1 MKKHL
6 ITLALVLLIPVLLL
20 AQGTNAQYKM
30 YVNQY
35 KDLAIEQMLKYHIPA
50 SITLAQGILESR
62 GGMSDLALKGNNHF
76 GIKCHDWTGPTMHHD
91 DDALGECFRVYNN
104 ARQSYE
110 DHSKFLS
117 GRQRY
122 RSLFSLD
129 VKDYRG
135 WARGLKNCGYATS
148 PTYAESLIKLI
159 ETYDLHQYDYAKS
172 YDKFMADKVSKDRP
186 AGSGQS
192 LHPIYIYNKN
202 YYLVARQGDTFKSI
216 GKEVNIS
223 YRKLAKHNERNKK
236 DLLREGDI
244 VYLKKKQT
252 KALKQFKGHP
262 HIVRA
267 GESMYQ
273 ISQMYGIRLKSLYE
287 MNRLEPD
294 YQVRVGDRLIVR

>member
-1 MKKHL
+1 MKKL
-6 ITLALVLLIPVLLL
+6 ESSFTNMVLVLTGVAVIIGGILAL
-20 AQGTNAQYKM
+20 
-30 YVNQY
+30 
-35 KDLAIEQMLKYHIPA
+35 
-50 SITLAQGILESR
+50 
-62 GGMSDLALKGNNHF
+62 
-76 GIKCHDWTGPTMHHD
+76 
-91 DDALGECFRVYNN
+91 
-104 ARQSYE
+104 
-110 DHSKFLS
+110 
-117 GRQRY
+117 
-122 RSLFSLD
+122 
-129 VKDYRG
+129 
-135 WARGLKNCGYATS
+135 
-148 PTYAESLIKLI
+148 
-159 ETYDLHQYDYAKS
+159 
-172 YDKFMADKVSKDRP
+172 
-186 AGSGQS
+186 
-192 LHPIYIYNKN
+192 
-202 YYLVARQGDTFKSI
+202 GDTFKSI